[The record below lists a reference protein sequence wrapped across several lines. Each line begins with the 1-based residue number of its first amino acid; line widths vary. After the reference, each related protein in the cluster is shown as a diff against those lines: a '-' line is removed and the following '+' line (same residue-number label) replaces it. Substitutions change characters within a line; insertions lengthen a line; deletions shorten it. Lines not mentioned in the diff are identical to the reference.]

1 MPLSNPNLD
10 DLRFQRDLVDE
21 ARKRIIHY
29 CPEWT
34 EYNLSDPGIT
44 LIELFAWMTEMLAYR
59 LNRVPEKNYIK
70 FLELLGLHFQPASSA
85 RADLTFW
92 LSTSLPIGEDL
103 DQTVVVPQGLQAS
116 TASGSSDSE
125 VFFTTDLAKTIYAP
139 HLMQLRKA
147 NEAHKNY
154 AARMGLEIF
163 LPFHDQ
169 PQLGDTFWIG
179 FTPEKDIS
187 GHILQLNFTCQPT
200 EAVGI
205 RRQDPPLVWECSLG
219 GGRWQELPLSTLSG
233 ERDTTGG
240 LNNPEGSLV
249 LYLPLAMA
257 LDNVNGQSAY
267 WLRCR
272 YEQRNEMQGVY
283 TASPRIISIRPAT
296 LGVSVPATHAQVVEK
311 EMLAHSNG
319 DPGQTF
325 QLQFF
330 PVLNL
335 QEGETLE
342 IEERRNGE
350 AVFVPWTCVESF
362 AQSTLHDR
370 HFKLD
375 AAHGLVEL
383 GPAVRQPDGTV
394 RQYGRIPENG
404 RAVRF
409 SRYRYGSGANGNVP
423 ENALQTMTSSFAYL
437 ARVTNLQRAVGGRDQ
452 ETLEELKMRAQRELQ
467 AQKRTVTA
475 GDYETLL
482 KNYSRA
488 IARVKCVSPQEE
500 TSLKPGVVELL
511 VVPEVGSALL
521 AGDLGSLK
529 LSTSFLREARA
540 FLDDYRLLTTSVQI
554 REPHYTGVKVRAEI
568 VVDDF
573 HNPDQVCA
581 RVERALSQ
589 YLSPLAFESEE
600 KIVPQLQQ
608 PGWEGWEFGRG
619 LFSAEISSLI
629 QRVPGVKYVVDMQIS
644 TRSVDPERE
653 QQRVPEIDAE
663 DAAQPLKERML
674 WIPKNGLVCSLA
686 HEVRVADLEK
696 ILHQGRMS

>member
-21 ARKRIIHY
+21 ARKRIIQY

-44 LIELFAWMTEMLAYR
+44 LIELFAWMTEMLTYR

-70 FLELLGLHFQPASSA
+70 FLELLGLQYQPASSA
-85 RADLTFW
+85 RTDLTFW

-103 DQTVVVPQGLQAS
+103 EQTIVVPQGTQAS
-116 TASGSSDSE
+116 TASGSSDKE
-125 VFFTTDLAKTIYAP
+125 IFFTTDNAKTIYAP
-139 HLMQLRKA
+139 RLTQLRKTS
-147 NEAHKNY
+147 EAHKNY
-154 AARMGLEIF
+154 LARMGLEIF
-163 LPFHDQ
+163 TPFQEKPQ
-169 PQLGDTFWIG
+169 PGDTFLVG
-179 FTPEKDIS
+179 FTTDKDIS
-187 GHILQLNFTCQPT
+187 GHILQLAFTCQQT

-219 GGRWQELPLSTLSG
+219 GGRWQELPLSTQPG

-249 LYLPLAMA
+249 LYLPGSMA
-257 LDNVNGQSAY
+257 PDTVCGQSAY

-283 TASPRIISIRPAT
+283 TASPRILSIKAAT
-296 LGVSVPATHAQVVEK
+296 LGVSVPATHAQVVEI
-311 EMLAHSNG
+311 EALGQSNG

-325 QLQFF
+325 HLQFF
-330 PVLNL
+330 PVLSL
-335 QEGETLE
+335 QAGETLE
-342 IEERRNGE
+342 IEEQRSGE
-350 AVFVPWTCVESF
+350 PLFVPWTCVDSF
-362 AQSTLHDR
+362 AHSTLHDR
-370 HFKLD
+370 HFRLD
-375 AAHGLVEL
+375 AANGVVEL
-383 GPAVRQPDGTV
+383 GPAVRQADGTV

-475 GDYETLL
+475 EDYETLF

-488 IARVKCVSPQEE
+488 IARVKCVSPQEDV
-500 TSLKPGVVELL
+500 TLKPGVVELL
-511 VVPEVGSALL
+511 VVPEVSSALL

-529 LSTSFLREARA
+529 LNTAFVREARA
-540 FLDDYRLLTTSVQI
+540 FLDGYRLLTTAVQI
-554 REPHYTGVKVRAEI
+554 REPHYTGVKVQAEI

-573 HNPDQVCA
+573 QNPEQVCL
-581 RVERALSQ
+581 RVERILRQ
-589 YLSPLAFESEE
+589 YLSPLPLEGEGADLA
-600 KIVPQLQQ
+600 QLL
-608 PGWEGWEFGRG
+608 GARWEGWEFGRG

-644 TRSVDPERE
+644 TRAVDPERE

-663 DAAQPLKERML
+663 DPTAPLKERML
-674 WIPKNGLVCSLA
+674 WIPENGLVCSLN

-696 ILHQGRMS
+696 ILHQGRLS